1 MMHAS
6 LKTKRGGGVKMP
18 PSKDKDGLT
27 LKQRAFV
34 EAYCGN
40 ATEAALAAGYS
51 PNHAG
56 SNIDKV
62 LKNPK
67 VKKALEERA
76 RSQISPLIA
85 SRSDRQKF
93 WTETMANPKVSM
105 KDRLK
110 ASDLL
115 ARSEGDYIERRE
127 ISGPGGSPFSPP
139 IINISFD
146 CQGSGAGGSAND
158 NTGNA
163 GNDGSYPDGSEE

>member
-1 MMHAS
+1 MPGERS
-6 LKTKRGGGVKMP
+6 L
-18 PSKDKDGLT
+18 SA
-27 LKQRAFV
+27 KQLAFI

-40 ATEAALAAGYS
+40 ATEAAIAAGYA
-51 PNHAG
+51 PKYAG
-56 SNIDKV
+56 ANADKL
-62 LKNPK
+62 LKNTK
-67 VKKALEERA
+67 IKKALQERVTC
-76 RSQISPLIA
+76 QLKPIIA

-93 WTETMANPKVSM
+93 WTETMSNPKVSM

>member
-1 MMHAS
+1 
-6 LKTKRGGGVKMP
+6 MP
-18 PSKDKDGLT
+18 PMKDEDGLT
-27 LKQRAFV
+27 PMQRKFV

-51 PNHAG
+51 PKNVGPNADH
-56 SNIDKV
+56 I
-62 LKNPK
+62 LRNPK

-93 WTETMANPKVSM
+93 WTETMSNPKVSM

-127 ISGPGGSPFSPP
+127 ISGPGGAPFSPP

-146 CQGSGAGGSAND
+146 CQGSGAGGSANN
-158 NTGNA
+158 NTGKA